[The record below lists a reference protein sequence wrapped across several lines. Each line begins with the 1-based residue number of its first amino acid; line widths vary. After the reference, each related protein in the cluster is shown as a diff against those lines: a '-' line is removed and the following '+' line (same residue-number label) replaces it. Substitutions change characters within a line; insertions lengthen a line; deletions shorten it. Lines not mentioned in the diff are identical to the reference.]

1 MKFAGDKA
9 KRSIMKKIWLPVL
22 LILLLSSCQDD
33 TSVFSR
39 DGVYEGFFYQTT
51 PQARSMSSMV
61 TLELS
66 GGKFAG
72 LSSENQ
78 FPAICTGS
86 YTTKSR
92 LIEFSNECVFTA
104 DFDWSL
110 VLDGPYEIAIDQDM
124 DSLYL
129 IQEVS
134 EDRFNV
140 FHLVKK

>member
-1 MKFAGDKA
+1 
-9 KRSIMKKIWLPVL
+9 MKKAWLPVIL
-22 LILLLSSCQDD
+22 VLLLCSCQDD
-33 TSVFSR
+33 NAMLSR
-39 DGVYEGFFYQTT
+39 DGVYEGYFYQTT
-51 PQARSMSSMV
+51 PQARNKSSMV

-78 FPAICTGS
+78 YPAICTGS
-86 YTTKSR
+86 YTTKSKM
-92 LIEFSNECVFTA
+92 IEFSNECVFTA

-110 VLDGPYEIAIDQDM
+110 VLDGTYEIALDQDL

-140 FHLVKK
+140 FHLARK